1 MSMKLTS
8 IRNVNSAAADELP
21 LGRGLSISV
30 LPGDVACEQG
40 GNRALGF
47 GQLLP
52 AAPQGG
58 LKAGQLRLQIRA
70 FSSVRLLPDVG
81 ASRCPYFDQALGGEQ
96 PDGGLSGVL
105 GHVMNVPELP
115 VRRHPRTG
123 RVRSDP
129 DLGPQGIREASAR
142 ESVRAWRRHD
152 ASIATC
158 LKTALD
164 LAMTVHYC
172 LNTVRT
178 GSSQSPSIP
187 RSGQLT
193 TVEEK

>member
-1 MSMKLTS
+1 MSMKHTS
-8 IRNVNSAAADELP
+8 IRNMNSGAADELL
-21 LGRGLSISV
+21 LGRGLSISA
-30 LPGDVACEQG
+30 LPGDVAREQG
-40 GNRALGF
+40 GNRALGL
-47 GQLLP
+47 GQLLL

-58 LKAGQLRLQIRA
+58 LKAGQLRLQFRA
-70 FSSVRLLPDVG
+70 FSSVRVLPDVG
-81 ASRCPYFDQALGGEQ
+81 ASRWPYIDQALGGEQ

-164 LAMTVHYC
+164 AAATVPYC

-178 GSSQSPSIP
+178 DSSQSPSSP
-187 RSGQLT
+187 CSGQLT
-193 TVEEK
+193 TAEEN